1 MHRQHYLDL
10 NRTPEREPSALA
22 ILVGAAVTCAALWAV
37 ALFLFT
43 L

>member
-1 MHRQHYLDL
+1 MHRQHYLEL
-10 NRTPEREPSALA
+10 NRAKEPSALA
-22 ILVGAAVTCAALWAV
+22 ILVGAAVACAALWAV